1 MANVDEPR
9 DPVEAWEF
17 HVECQF
23 RGLLRWA
30 RRKGCLLRLRDL
42 PERDFGPG
50 GQEHIIYHDVVHGR
64 FWKVTFPNTS
74 GIGPSGFFTPAGYL
88 NRLRLSNRIFGD
100 DVRFEGIL
108 SRKAGIS
115 IVTSQHYVLPHPE
128 RFIPTE
134 SEIARCMRGFGFKPA
149 SATTWIRDD
158 GVSVGDVHNRNL
170 IRRPDGVVEVID
182 VQPILSESYDW
193 DGVREAGH

>member
-1 MANVDEPR
+1 MELAEAERAAVEEGRRLARAGSRVADVDEPQ

-17 HVECQF
+17 HVRCQF

-50 GQEHIIYHDVVHGR
+50 GREHIIYHDVVHGR

-108 SRKAGIS
+108 AEGRN
-115 IVTSQHYVLPHPE
+115 QHCHLSTL
-128 RFIPTE
+128 R
-134 SEIARCMRGFGFKPA
+134 A
-149 SATTWIRDD
+149 SAPRAIHSHRIRNCSMYARIWI
-158 GVSVGDVHNRNL
+158 
-170 IRRPDGVVEVID
+170 
-182 VQPILSESYDW
+182 QA
-193 DGVREAGH
+193 GVRDHVDSGRWRLRG